1 MLLGKWEAAIAD
13 LSTSHTLYPTDPV
26 VLIERAA
33 AKHHV
38 ADYAGSIH
46 DYNMLQ
52 QLQPLSLEQ
61 LVNRARLK
69 EVVGDDDSSSYYWKV
84 VLHAL
89 KTVSDLI
96 ACANAKFAVGS
107 FVGSLHDLDLAD
119 TILPGQREV
128 LKLRGIVK
136 FTCNTISRPLQSG
149 NRSCMED
156 DRSTWYQHHVSKSVI
171 VHFHKHAQSS
181 LVSFVLIWCLYV
193 QT

>member
-1 MLLGKWEAAIAD
+1 MLLGKWEAAIED

-33 AKHHV
+33 AKHHI

-84 VLHAL
+84 VLHAPE
-89 KTVSDLI
+89 TVSDLI

-136 FTCNTISRPLQSG
+136 FMLEDFEGFVKDLSGRKTCNTISRPLQSG
-149 NRSCMED
+149 NRSCMEV
-156 DRSTWYQHHVSKSVI
+156 DRSTWYQHHVSKTVI
-171 VHFHKHAQSS
+171 VHFHKHAQ
-181 LVSFVLIWCLYV
+181 
-193 QT
+193 